1 MNVKSE
7 VSSIQ
12 RKKMVAALI
21 KEGGI
26 ASQAHLVALL
36 SKEGV
41 KVTQATASRDL
52 EELGAVRVRAADG
65 LMEYALPDSPT
76 SNSGSIENLILQ
88 VSGSA
93 NLAVI
98 KTPPGGAQL
107 LASAIDRNSLNGFAE
122 GAIGTIAGDDTVIVV
137 SASATGGARL
147 AKSILAFR
155 SDSKVSTS
163 KSRSVTSRNK
173 SKRRGI

>member
-7 VSSIQ
+7 VSSNQ
-12 RKKMVAALI
+12 RKKMIATLI
-21 KEGGI
+21 REGGV

-52 EELGAVRVRAADG
+52 EDLGAVRVRGADG

-76 SNSGSIENLILQ
+76 SSSGSIENLILQ

-107 LASAIDRNSLNGFAE
+107 LASAIDRNQLNGFAD

-137 SASATGGARL
+137 SASATGGVRL
-147 AKSILAFR
+147 AKSILSFR
-155 SDSKVSTS
+155 SESKVLNSISKTGNI
-163 KSRSVTSRNK
+163 KSRSK
-173 SKRRGI
+173 KRGK